1 MSLRGANFYSAL
13 AGEGAHFASLPPRPS
28 RSAGLEMPNPGIAL
42 RVLALPSQ
50 LRAEGCAPGCRPS
63 QLDRRSRHRLPEC
76 RDVCGERVASPPA
89 PGSACGVWSGDG
101 ASVCQVGRGRRTPF
115 LTLLPPSPKRRGDGN
130 GLQRFPRVE
139 RGTTTTAQREHPPT
153 QKGSAKPSLSA
164 ECGTVLKRAALTDRA
179 RPEPPSSLPSRVYGV
194 CVLRGRG
201 VGKFQHLRRFAL
213 WSLEGNGC
221 FSSVFTSGHL
231 LGPG

>member
-1 MSLRGANFYSAL
+1 M
-13 AGEGAHFASLPPRPS
+13 PPRPS

-101 ASVCQVGRGRRTPF
+101 ASVCQVGRGGRTPF

-153 QKGSAKPSLSA
+153 QKGSAKPSLWLPSTFP
-164 ECGTVLKRAALTDRA
+164 ECGMWHGAQKSRSDRPSPARASLL
-179 RPEPPSSLPSRVYGV
+179 PPFPGLWGV
-194 CVLRGRG
+194 CV
-201 VGKFQHLRRFAL
+201 
-213 WSLEGNGC
+213 E
-221 FSSVFTSGHL
+221 
-231 LGPG
+231 GPGGW